1 MFEGL
6 ALNALVQNE
15 CDPEFQRLLLYSALE
30 EHELAQ
36 MFWDKFVRRVYEFLG
51 DYIRERQKDGAMVE
65 IEPAIVVRA
74 FIGMVIHHSLNNNL
88 YDRKRS
94 LLKIS
99 NEEAAGRFARIL
111 LDGIT
116 AASSS
121 TTKGKRVID
130 FAGRNTGRNEQTK
143 KRISLSRDKKKVKR

>member
-1 MFEGL
+1 
-6 ALNALVQNE
+6 
-15 CDPEFQRLLLYSALE
+15 
-30 EHELAQ
+30 
-36 MFWDKFVRRVYEFLG
+36 
-51 DYIRERQKDGAMVE
+51 
-65 IEPAIVVRA
+65 VVRA

-99 NEEAAGRFARIL
+99 NEEAAARFAQIL

-121 TTKGKRVID
+121 TMKGKRVVN
-130 FAGRNTGRNEQTK
+130 FAGRNARRNEQTK
-143 KRISLSRDKKKVKR
+143 KRISLSRDKKKAKR